1 MKYYRITVTFI
12 ILIAFATQVLHG
24 AGVWSY
30 ILPIEISQ
38 SVGYCANK
46 DFQGISKTED
56 NTSPNRDLSCIN
68 HANLLFVSTRCYWT
82 PEEIKL
88 YKEAIISNK
97 TAQEQL
103 YVDELL
109 DPPRV

>member
-46 DFQGISKTED
+46 DFQGISKID
-56 NTSPNRDLSCIN
+56 FNTSQNTDISCIN
-68 HANLLFVSTRCYWT
+68 NANLLFVSKRFSWE

-97 TAQEQL
+97 TFQEQL